1 MDEVMAKIK
10 EINARNNMLK
20 KKYNNDEKFVRIQKR
35 IQEENSSRSKPIISN
50 NEMTLCE
57 NLYEMKCLIDS
68 YVDLNPHIVQPSS
81 EAKFKQDVMSNVS
94 KKLFSLGIQAA
105 IDDKKYLTNLISNEY
120 IHQYE
125 TYSF

>member
-1 MDEVMAKIK
+1 MAKIK

-20 KKYNNDEKFVRIQKR
+20 KKYNDDEKFVRIQKR
-35 IQEENSSRSKPIISN
+35 IEEVNTTRTNPIISS
-50 NEMTLCE
+50 NEITLCE

-94 KKLFSLGIQAA
+94 KKLFALGIQAA
-105 IDDKKYLTNLISNEY
+105 IDDKKYLTNFLRFNWLN
-120 IHQYE
+120 
-125 TYSF
+125 